1 MSAILFI
8 EGGASG
14 ANSKE
19 LTIRCQKAFHRLL
32 ERMDLDLQRRKPKLR
47 ACGGRDR
54 VFRDFRTE
62 MQAGD
67 HDYIAM
73 WIDSEEPMADI
84 EQTWKHLARVTTV
97 APWKKPDGAMDDQVL
112 FMTTCMETWI
122 VADRAALRE
131 HYHPKQSLNE
141 SPLPSTTDLEA
152 RQRHEVQQALERA
165 TENCK
170 NGYSKGRRSFEIFE
184 KLDPAILKRHLPSFA
199 RVHRILKAKLT

>member
-32 ERMDLDLQRRKPKLR
+32 ERMDLGLEGRKPKLR

-62 MQAGD
+62 MQVGD

-73 WIDSEEPMADI
+73 WIAQRVRGQSGNRETTTRKPNLKERLTGPPPMRTAQRTSPGTSTNAPPRNTRPERDS
-84 EQTWKHLARVTTV
+84 
-97 APWKKPDGAMDDQVL
+97 
-112 FMTTCMETWI
+112 
-122 VADRAALRE
+122 
-131 HYHPKQSLNE
+131 
-141 SPLPSTTDLEA
+141 
-152 RQRHEVQQALERA
+152 
-165 TENCK
+165 
-170 NGYSKGRRSFEIFE
+170 RSS
-184 KLDPAILKRHLPSFA
+184 LPSFA
-199 RVHRILKAKLT
+199 T